1 MNDFYDTR
9 NPRIPGLSFKEFFQ
23 TDVEDPDKNKFQP
36 IDRKDGFWTIV
47 YARDYVII
55 HVSEGSKLDLNGLIV
70 DIANKS
76 TIHFPLCVMGVTQ
89 ILVSPKPLSVEYRF
103 ADDLAIERDKY
114 RNESMKIKLPDG
126 SMGIITNRLLRKM
139 E

>member
-9 NPRIPGLSFKEFFQ
+9 NPRIPGLSFKEFFK
-23 TDVEDPDKNKFQP
+23 TDIEDLDKNKFQP

-47 YARDYVII
+47 YARQYVII
-55 HVSEGSKLDLNGLIV
+55 HVSAETKLDLNGLIINIQ
-70 DIANKS
+70 DKS
-76 TIHFPLCVMGVTQ
+76 IIHFPLGIMGVTQ
-89 ILVSPKPLSVEYRF
+89 ISVSPKPLSVEYRF
-103 ADDLAIERDKY
+103 ADDLAIEVDKY

-126 SMGIITNRLLRKM
+126 SMGIITDRLLRKM